1 MCVMVLKGW
10 WWGHTLKSTI
20 PPPEEKESSSVG
32 KEEEEE
38 EERGRGFVVV
48 VCDLQGEPKM
58 SACVLQSP
66 VLSRGMLMTSPAVK
80 PCPCSFSRLR

>member
-10 WWGHTLKSTI
+10 WWWWGHTLKRTN

-38 EERGRGFVVV
+38 RERGFVVV

-58 SACVLQSP
+58 SACVFQSP
-66 VLSRGMLMTSPAVK
+66 VLSRGMLMTSPAVE
-80 PCPCSFSRLR
+80 PCLCSLSRLR